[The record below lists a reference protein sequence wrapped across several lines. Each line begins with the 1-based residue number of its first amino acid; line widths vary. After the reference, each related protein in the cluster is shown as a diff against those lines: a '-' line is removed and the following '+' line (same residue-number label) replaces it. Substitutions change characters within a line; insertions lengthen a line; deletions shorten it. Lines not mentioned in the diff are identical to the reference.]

1 MLVVLQTLN
10 SLCCLPRQ
18 NFFQEII
25 SLQFKKVSLIRKRNY
40 QLAEP
45 GWVCVV
51 QGRVYKAVNTHFW
64 ISLSLG
70 SRFLPTVS
78 GRNPSCP
85 ARPSPPPGCVWVRL
99 GTSGHVWTR
108 LCVPSLEPGPWAS
121 PSPLWFLL
129 LWRSWT
135 IPGSSPGALVF
146 QLSCNTSF
154 GQCFSVFRAFSQ
166 CLCVSRRLCRG
177 CSVTVGPADTH

>member
-99 GTSGHVWTR
+99 GTSGHVWAR
-108 LCVPSLEPGPWAS
+108 LDTSVCPLLGAWPLGLPFPSLVLVAVEILDNSRKFAWSLSFSA
-121 PSPLWFLL
+121 FL
-129 LWRSWT
+129 
-135 IPGSSPGALVF
+135 
-146 QLSCNTSF
+146 
-154 GQCFSVFRAFSQ
+154 
-166 CLCVSRRLCRG
+166 
-177 CSVTVGPADTH
+177 